1 VLAVATTDEV
11 VEGGETPARSAG
23 PGASGGRPPHGSRGR
38 STAYVERH
46 IVGVFVTPAVLFIVV
61 MMAFPV
67 GYTLWL
73 SLHEWTG
80 GLTTAPRFVGLD
92 NFARLFFDDP
102 RFWGAVRRTFAFTG
116 MAIVTQ
122 TVLGVAIAVML
133 NREFRARGLVRT
145 VFLLP
150 MIATPVAV
158 ALVWRLMYQPQLGIL
173 NDLLTSLGL
182 PPSGWVSDP
191 SLALVALAVVDV
203 WEWTP
208 LITLITLAGLTALPE
223 DPFEAA
229 VVDGAN
235 GWQTFWYVTL
245 PMVRPVIV
253 VAVVFRL
260 IEALKTFDSILVIT
274 QGGPGFATETLNI
287 YVYQTSFQYQRLG
300 YAAALL
306 IVFFFIVLGSAGL
319 LLRFRRAS
327 DDR

>member
-1 VLAVATTDEV
+1 MRTERSRDGRPADPGDADGPGDSARREPSGVLA
-11 VEGGETPARSAG
+11 RL
-23 PGASGGRPPHGSRGR
+23 
-38 STAYVERH
+38 TAVIERR

-67 GYTLWL
+67 GYTIWL
-73 SLHEWTG
+73 SFHEWTG
-80 GLTTAPRFVGLD
+80 GLAAAPRFVGLA
-92 NFARLFFDDP
+92 NFQRLLFDDP
-102 RFWGAVRRTFAFTG
+102 RFWGAVSRTFTFTA
-116 MAIVTQ
+116 MAVGVE

-173 NDLLTSLGL
+173 NDLLTSMGL
-182 PPSGWVSDP
+182 PPSEWVSDP
-191 SLALVALAVVDV
+191 SLALPALVLVDI

-223 DPFEAA
+223 EPFEAA
-229 VVDGAN
+229 RVDGAS
-235 GWQTFWYVTL
+235 GWQVFRFVTL
-245 PMVRPVIV
+245 PMVRPVII

-260 IEALKTFDSILVIT
+260 IEALKTFDPILVIT

-287 YVYQTSFQYQRLG
+287 YVYQTSFHYQRLG
-300 YAAALL
+300 YSASLL
-306 IVFFFIVLGSAGL
+306 IVFFFLVLGSSSL

>member
-1 VLAVATTDEV
+1 MLA
-11 VEGGETPARSAG
+11 RL
-23 PGASGGRPPHGSRGR
+23 
-38 STAYVERH
+38 TAVIERR
-46 IVGVFVTPAVLFIVV
+46 IVGVFVTPAVLFIVL

-67 GYTLWL
+67 GYTIWL
-73 SLHEWTG
+73 SFHEWTG
-80 GLTTAPRFVGLD
+80 GLAAAPRFVGLA
-92 NFARLFFDDP
+92 NFQRLLFDDP
-102 RFWGAVRRTFAFTG
+102 RFWGAVSRTFTFTA
-116 MAIVTQ
+116 MAVGVE

-173 NDLLTSLGL
+173 NDLLTSMGL
-182 PPSGWVSDP
+182 PPSEWVSDP
-191 SLALVALAVVDV
+191 SLALPALVLVDI

-223 DPFEAA
+223 EPFEAA
-229 VVDGAN
+229 RVDGAS
-235 GWQTFWYVTL
+235 GWQVFRFVTL
-245 PMVRPVIV
+245 PMVRPVII

-260 IEALKTFDSILVIT
+260 IEALKTFDPILVIT

-287 YVYQTSFQYQRLG
+287 YVYQTSFHYQRLG
-300 YAAALL
+300 YSASLL
-306 IVFFFIVLGSAGL
+306 IVFFFLVLGSSSL